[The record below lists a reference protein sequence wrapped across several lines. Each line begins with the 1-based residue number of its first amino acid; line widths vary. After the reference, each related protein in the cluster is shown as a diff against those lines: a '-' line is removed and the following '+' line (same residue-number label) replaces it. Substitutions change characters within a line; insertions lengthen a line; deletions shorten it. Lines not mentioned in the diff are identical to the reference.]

1 MRISDWSS
9 DVCSSDLQ
17 SGIVAP
23 SFVGGRD
30 HAQLHRELAE
40 VPVRAAADDLPVLVH
55 LGGGAP
61 GDGGLAC
68 GGDAEEILVM
78 RGFPYP
84 LHISPFV
91 VVEIGAEIDIVREAA
106 IVLLVF
112 ALPFLR
118 DGALALNAARCAGRA
133 GIGRAHV

>member
-1 MRISDWSS
+1 MSSCPARVWRPEAHSDPARSNAS
-9 DVCSSDLQ
+9 LLRQ

-68 GGDAEEILVM
+68 GGDAEEILVK
-78 RGFPYP
+78 
-84 LHISPFV
+84 
-91 VVEIGAEIDIVREAA
+91 
-106 IVLLVF
+106 
-112 ALPFLR
+112 
-118 DGALALNAARCAGRA
+118 
-133 GIGRAHV
+133 IGRASCRDRVCQYV